1 MLNNFTRL
9 LAVVILAATCAFAQG
24 GITIHVDANQTV
36 GPYKPISGYFGYD
49 EPNFTYSNNGRKLIG
64 ELARLGNSPVY
75 IRTHF
80 MLASGNG
87 TPGLKFGSSNAYT
100 EDASGKPVYDW
111 TITDR
116 IMDTYLEAG
125 AKPFVEI
132 GFMPQA
138 LSTHPEPYTP
148 VWKPGGHAAEY
159 FIGWSYP
166 PKDYAKWGEL
176 INQWVKHAVA
186 KYGRA
191 EVETWYWEV
200 WNEPDIAYWHGT
212 PEEYDK
218 LYDYTADAVK
228 RALPNAK
235 IGGPATTGPSVEHG
249 SVFLRQFLEHCAN
262 GKNAVTGAVGSPLD
276 FITYHAK
283 GQTSVVEGKARM
295 GVAKNINDTLQG
307 FQIVRS
313 FPKFRNLPIVISESD
328 PEGCAACSVRY
339 YPQNDYR
346 NGTHYASYEAVM
358 MKSMFELA
366 DREKTNIAGMLTWAF
381 EFENQPYFEGFRTL
395 ATNGIDKP
403 VVNFYRM
410 AGLMHGN
417 RVSVE
422 SSGRQPL
429 ATMTTESIH
438 GDPDVD
444 ALAVR
449 SDHEISVM
457 VWNYHDEDV
466 PAPDAA
472 VQIQVVGV
480 PETAKRVLVRQ
491 YRIDETHSNAWTA
504 WKNMG
509 SPQQPTPEQ
518 YAALEAA
525 GQLQEFESPRWVDVA
540 KETKLELRLPG
551 QAVSLLQLS
560 W

>member
-1 MLNNFTRL
+1 
-9 LAVVILAATCAFAQG
+9 
-24 GITIHVDANQTV
+24 
-36 GPYKPISGYFGYD
+36 
-49 EPNFTYSNNGRKLIG
+49 
-64 ELARLGNSPVY
+64 
-75 IRTHF
+75 
-80 MLASGNG
+80 
-87 TPGLKFGSSNAYT
+87 
-100 EDASGKPVYDW
+100 
-111 TITDR
+111 
-116 IMDTYLEAG
+116 
-125 AKPFVEI
+125 
-132 GFMPQA
+132 
-138 LSTHPEPYTP
+138 
-148 VWKPGGHAAEY
+148 
-159 FIGWSYP
+159 
-166 PKDYAKWGEL
+166 
-176 INQWVKHAVA
+176 
-186 KYGRA
+186 
-191 EVETWYWEV
+191 
-200 WNEPDIAYWHGT
+200 
-212 PEEYDK
+212 
-218 LYDYTADAVK
+218 
-228 RALPNAK
+228 
-235 IGGPATTGPSVEHG
+235 
-249 SVFLRQFLEHCAN
+249 
-262 GKNAVTGAVGSPLD
+262 
-276 FITYHAK
+276 
-283 GQTSVVEGKARM
+283 M

-313 FPKFRNLPIVISESD
+313 FPKFRGLPIVISESD

-429 ATMTTESIH
+429 ATMTAQSVH

-449 SDHEISVM
+449 SDHEISVL

-466 PAPDAA
+466 ATPDAG
-472 VQIQVVGV
+472 VQLQIAGI
-480 PETAKRVLVRQ
+480 PGAAKRVLVRH

-518 YAALEAA
+518 YAVLEAA
-525 GQLQEFESPRWVDVA
+525 GQLQELESPRWIDRA
-540 KETKLELRLPG
+540 KETNIDLRLPR
-551 QAVSLLQLS
+551 QAVSLVQLS